1 MAGNLHRAHLVIRG
15 PKANAARLP
24 RRTRPLIRHA
34 NLKRRSAPMP
44 LLVLIRHGQS
54 AWKLEKRFT
63 GCWGVYVDELGA
75 AEARAAGRS
84 EGQGGVD
91 SRRRVTR
98 ETTTAQ
104 HNSNQPK

>member
-24 RRTRPLIRHA
+24 RRTRPLIRPA

-54 AWKLEKRFT
+54 AWNLENRFT
-63 GCWGVYVDELGA
+63 GWWDVDVTELGA
-75 AEARAAGRS
+75 AERS
-84 EGQGGVD
+84 EEHTSELQSLMRISYAVFCWKKKKKNN
-91 SRRRVTR
+91 TR
-98 ETTTAQ
+98 
-104 HNSNQPK
+104 